1 MSEPSRAELGPI
13 LASYGNAV
21 LTCGLLE
28 SGLRLLLAVAS
39 DTRKRQN
46 VPDVLEQRVHEKAKM
61 LGDLFPIAMQ
71 YEAFSDA
78 ERKQIWDA
86 IRLRNLLV
94 HNYWT
99 PKALQGFLTPAG
111 REWLVSDLE
120 SKRDQIREADRVIT
134 RYVDAY
140 LVEHGLTVES
150 IAMPMFAEYEPNP
163 GPPDSVLH

>member
-1 MSEPSRAELGPI
+1 MPDSNRSALAPV

-21 LTCGLLE
+21 FTCGLLE

-39 DTRKRQN
+39 DARRRQN
-46 VPDVLEQRVHEKAKM
+46 IPELVDQKAHEKAKM
-61 LGDLFPIAMQ
+61 LGDLFPLAMQ

-78 ERKQIWDA
+78 HREQIWAA

-99 PKALQGFLTPAG
+99 PKAVQGFLTPAG
-111 REWLVSDLE
+111 REWLVADLE
-120 SKRDQIREADRVIT
+120 SKRHQVREADRIIT
-134 RYVDAY
+134 AYIDAY
-140 LVEHGLTVES
+140 LSEHGLTVES
-150 IAMPMFAEYEPNP
+150 IAAPMFAEYEPNP